1 MNFVP
6 FCWITS
12 SVHLNFGMFSTLL
25 ISPEQTMKDN
35 LRPTVPNGAL
45 RASWWGIS
53 FRVHFP
59 FSQPELTYF
68 RKVHTR
74 TPSMVADAEVPNPFS
89 TEASEFQQTRT
100 GVVARVGRAWVAFH
114 LGSVGIPSNQLQFKI
129 KIELSL
135 EACPR
140 WCASSLPLRRRS
152 VVREGDPLGN
162 RIRRNFD
169 RSRGK
174 SCGNRWVKLIFFL
187 LA

>member
-1 MNFVP
+1 MELSGPVGEEFHFEFIFRFPNRSWRIFAK
-6 FCWITS
+6 F
-12 SVHLNFGMFSTLL
+12 TL
-25 ISPEQTMKDN
+25 E
-35 LRPTVPNGAL
+35 L
-45 RASWWGIS
+45 RAWLRRYLTL
-53 FRVHFP
+53 FRP
-59 FSQPELTYF
+59 KP
-68 RKVHTR
+68 
-74 TPSMVADAEVPNPFS
+74 PNS
-89 TEASEFQQTRT
+89 NTNT
-100 GVVARVGRAWVAFH
+100 GVVARVGLGRAWVAFH

-174 SCGNRWVKLIFFL
+174 SCGNRWVKLIFFFARLKRTLTYYPSRRRCLNSFSAARL
-187 LA
+187 LGSRRVG